1 MPDHPSPYPTSRDQF
16 SIAIIC
22 ALTQEAD
29 AVEAL
34 FDEFYDETG
43 HDYGKIH
50 GDPNAYTNG
59 RIGKYHVV
67 LAHMPGMGK
76 GIASSVATSFNA
88 SYNNIRL
95 ALLVGICG
103 GVPRKEDGG
112 EIFLGDVL
120 VSDGLVQYDLG
131 KRFPDRFFRK
141 NTLAESLGRPNQ
153 EIRATLNKEG
163 GGRGKCR
170 WEKRLASYLDVVQ
183 NTLSMQKAGYPGT
196 KEDFLF
202 PSNYRYKH
210 HELETCSLFHSCQ
223 ARGDRVCYE
232 ALQMHCQ
239 ALKCDQTISG
249 ARTRNSCKIE
259 YPPPAVHIGHI
270 APGDTVL
277 LSGHDR
283 DEISAKENII
293 GFEMEGAGV
302 WDSIPCIVIKGV
314 SDYADSH
321 KSKRWQDYAS
331 AAAASCMK
339 AFLDNLNVVDH
350 GMATNSSM

>member
-1 MPDHPSPYPTSRDQF
+1 MPDHPNPYPTSCDQF
-16 SIAIIC
+16 SVAVIC
-22 ALTQEAD
+22 ASTQEAD

-59 RIGKYHVV
+59 RIGKHHVV

-120 VSDGLVQYDLG
+120 VSNGLVQYDLG
-131 KRFPDRFFRK
+131 KRFPDKFFRK
-141 NTLAESLGRPNQ
+141 DTLGESLGRPNQ
-153 EIRATLNKEG
+153 EIRSILKKLKG
-163 GGRGKCR
+163 VRSKCLLER
-170 WEKRLASYLDVVQ
+170 RLASYLDVVQ
-183 NTLSMQKAGYPGT
+183 DRLGVQRAGYPGT
-196 KEDFLF
+196 EEDFLF
-202 PSNYRYKH
+202 PSDYRHKH
-210 HELETCSLFHSCQ
+210 REPQACSLCNGCQ
-223 ARGDRVCYE
+223 ARGDPVCYE
-232 ALQMHCQ
+232 VLQMRCQ
-239 ALKCDQTISG
+239 VLKCDRTISG
-249 ARTRNSCKIE
+249 ARTRIPSKAEN
-259 YPPPAVHIGHI
+259 PPPAVHFGLI
-270 APGDTVL
+270 ASGDTVL
-277 LSGHDR
+277 LSGDDR
-283 DEISAKENII
+283 DEISAKEKTI

-302 WDSIPCIVIKGV
+302 WDNIPCIVIKGV

-321 KSKRWQDYAS
+321 KSRRWQGYAS

-339 AFLDNLNVVDH
+339 AFLGKYTVPDR
-350 GMATNSSM
+350 GMATISSM

>member
-1 MPDHPSPYPTSRDQF
+1 MPDHPSPYPKSRDQF
-16 SIAIIC
+16 SVAIIC
-22 ALTQEAD
+22 ALVQEAD

-43 HDYGKIH
+43 HDYGKVR

-59 RIGKYHVV
+59 RIGKHHVV
-67 LAHMPGMGK
+67 LAHMPGIGK

-120 VSDGLVQYDLG
+120 VSNGLVQYDLG
-131 KRFPDRFFRK
+131 KRFPDRFSRK
-141 NTLAESLGRPNQ
+141 DTLAESLGRPNQ
-153 EIRATLNKEG
+153 EIRSTLKMLG
-163 GGRGKCR
+163 GNRGKPK
-170 WEKRLASYLDVVQ
+170 WEERLASYVDVVQ
-183 NTLSMQKAGYPGT
+183 GALGMQRAGHPGT

-202 PSNYRYKH
+202 PSDYRHKH
-210 HELETCSLFHSCQ
+210 HEPQTCSLCDGCQ
-223 ARGDRVCYE
+223 ARGDPVCYE

-239 ALKCDQTISG
+239 ALKCDHTISG
-249 ARTRNSCKIE
+249 ARMRNPSKVE

-270 APGDTVL
+270 ASGDTVL
-277 LSGHDR
+277 FSGHDR

-302 WDSIPCIVIKGV
+302 WDNIPCVVIKGV

-321 KSKRWQDYAS
+321 KSKRWQGYAS

-339 AFLDNLNVVDH
+339 AFLDKYSVVDCP
-350 GMATNSSM
+350 MVTTSSM